1 RDTHTILSSA
11 LQFLSFLSYLVSFSY
26 SIWPLDQGT
35 RVQLVSYREVVFVLS
50 CQFGVTGH
58 DTHRVTQTRSNEQ
71 PLMIAW
77 SLCTSVCFIFSVN
90 RMSSMLFRYGRN
102 RAVC

>member
-1 RDTHTILSSA
+1 SVETHTILSSA

-26 SIWPLDQGT
+26 SIWPPLVPYLLDQGT
-35 RVQLVSYREVVFVLS
+35 IVQLVSYREVVFVLS

-77 SLCTSVCFIFSVN
+77 SLCTSVLLRHVFVI
-90 RMSSMLFRYGRN
+90 
-102 RAVC
+102 

>member
-1 RDTHTILSSA
+1 LVECCSDVNHVLPPVA
-11 LQFLSFLSYLVSFSY
+11 DLLKDWPLVPYL
-26 SIWPLDQGT
+26 LDQGT
-35 RVQLVSYREVVFVLS
+35 IVQLVSYREVVFVLS

-77 SLCTSVCFIFSVN
+77 SLCTSVLLRHVFVI
-90 RMSSMLFRYGRN
+90 
-102 RAVC
+102 

>member
-1 RDTHTILSSA
+1 VETHTILNSA

-26 SIWPLDQGT
+26 SIWPALFHY
-35 RVQLVSYREVVFVLS
+35 VQLVSYREVVFVLS

-77 SLCTSVCFIFSVN
+77 GLCTSVCFIFSVYSN
-90 RMSSMLFRYGRN
+90 ML
-102 RAVC
+102 